1 MCSFKDLIVDST
13 VGEVYAAWKEVEFS
27 RDISVLNIMLEGDA
41 MKIVNALRIEKQFWS
56 RYGQLIKDA
65 KLVLKGLR
73 SWNVRHVRREANMA
87 AHRLAKT
94 AIRQSL
100 EKIKIIQFSNEYQFH
115 DYDLKLVYLIMYMIP
130 HYLKNLKDMWTL
142 TSYTLLE
149 VSILNHDYE
158 INIIHFIWNGNDP
171 IATL

>member
-1 MCSFKDLIVDST
+1 
-13 VGEVYAAWKEVEFS
+13 
-27 RDISVLNIMLEGDA
+27 MLEGDA

-130 HYLKNLKDMWTL
+130 HYLKNLKDM
-142 TSYTLLE
+142 
-149 VSILNHDYE
+149 
-158 INIIHFIWNGNDP
+158 
-171 IATL
+171 